1 MKKVL
6 LALSFAGLL
15 VTSGLVTAQTQEA
28 PKPKKDTVN
37 IDTDAKPTQYYAIE
51 DDKIK
56 DDEKK
61 SSTILIA
68 IIVGAVVVIGGGA
81 VLILRKKK

>member
-6 LALSFAGLL
+6 LALSLAGLL
-15 VTSGLVTAQTQEA
+15 LISGLASAQTQEA

-51 DDKIK
+51 DEKIK
-56 DDEKK
+56 EESKK
-61 SSTILIA
+61 SSTVLI
-68 IIVGAVVVIGGGA
+68 IVIVGAVLLIGGGT
-81 VLILRKKK
+81 VLMLRKKK